1 MNRIILYSIIL
12 QLTEFSF
19 LSILVNLICN
29 AAYKNPFVR
38 VCFLMVPSPRIELG
52 AEHYHCSIL
61 PLNYDGVMLFYNTE
75 KSSIMQDFY
84 IKIPLIE
91 RYGNHC

>member
-1 MNRIILYSIIL
+1 
-12 QLTEFSF
+12 
-19 LSILVNLICN
+19 
-29 AAYKNPFVR
+29 
-38 VCFLMVPSPRIELG
+38 MVPSPRIELG